1 MKRFFIP
8 KITLWRNNAYCDSII
23 FKVKLSLYFLAF
35 LISHSIVQSYMYWF
49 TKNTESLSV
58 LHFKFSS
65 LWALWLFSLL
75 IATPLLSLANLGF
88 GVSFYYGFRDYNNS
102 AWLIL
107 LTYVAAQTVAVPI
120 IIYLW
125 FQEIPQKG
133 PLLGAILCLIGILIA
148 NLWKD

>member
-1 MKRFFIP
+1 
-8 KITLWRNNAYCDSII
+8 
-23 FKVKLSLYFLAF
+23 
-35 LISHSIVQSYMYWF
+35 MYWF